1 MELSPPLPFLTP
13 KPPPAF
19 VCQSVAPPPTPLIVT
34 ADEIV
39 PPVLPLTL
47 PSRESS
53 PAATVPAAVPTFLVA
68 LSPKPTF
75 YRLLS
80 SGLADNFT

>member
-1 MELSPPLPFLTP
+1 MTVP
-13 KPPPAF
+13 K
-19 VCQSVAPPPTPLIVT
+19 
-34 ADEIV
+34 
-39 PPVLPLTL
+39 
-47 PSRESS
+47 RESS

>member
-1 MELSPPLPFLTP
+1 MTFIEPV
-13 KPPPAF
+13 AF
-19 VCQSVAPPPTPLIVT
+19 K

-39 PPVLPLTL
+39 PPDFPFTV

-53 PAATVPAAVPTFLVA
+53 PAATVPAAAPTSLIA
-68 LSPKPTF
+68 LFPKPTF